1 MYDHL
6 APYPTSGISALRIL
20 KRSGSMD
27 GDAERNGSPC
37 LSRWLGKHPSYRL
50 PLHKPPPTPK
60 ILAWQRRP
68 SRLRQVLD
76 IWPLALDNNQKLI
89 FLISA
94 CRKRVIASSSQMEG
108 DDSSRSVRLNRTLQI
123 GTDNPAYRNRSS
135 SDQRMSAS
143 PQERTLTRLTAMPAL
158 CQ

>member
-1 MYDHL
+1 MRCCLRYCPARPHFSQTNRTL
-6 APYPTSGISALRIL
+6 SPGVIAKCERAGHVRSPGSLPNSGISALRIL

-76 IWPLALDNNQKLI
+76 IWPLALDNNQNC
-89 FLISA
+89 A
-94 CRKRVIASSSQMEG
+94 CDAPGDRGVLRCAKPLQHSIPLRSDATSVPHPSQHF
-108 DDSSRSVRLNRTLQI
+108 
-123 GTDNPAYRNRSS
+123 
-135 SDQRMSAS
+135 
-143 PQERTLTRLTAMPAL
+143 
-158 CQ
+158 

>member
-60 ILAWQRRP
+60 ILAWQRRRVCGKF
-68 SRLRQVLD
+68 SIFGRLLSIIIRIVH
-76 IWPLALDNNQKLI
+76 
-89 FLISA
+89 
-94 CRKRVIASSSQMEG
+94 V
-108 DDSSRSVRLNRTLQI
+108 
-123 GTDNPAYRNRSS
+123 
-135 SDQRMSAS
+135 
-143 PQERTLTRLTAMPAL
+143 TRLAIAGFYDAL
-158 CQ
+158 SRFSTPFRFEVMLPQSRIRLSQHF